1 VNRGRRARQTPS
13 QVAAI
18 AVATWLMASMVILPS
33 GAVAETAQHTLAV
46 DDGGAEGDTDDDALD
61 ESGAAAGETTDAD
74 DAATM
79 DNGAAS
85 SGHPFPSPEPEPIV
99 ASGTLILTIADPG
112 VLSFDDGRRFYDRLE
127 LVPDGASVLMINDL
141 TMDDYIAGLA
151 EMPTRWPME
160 ALKAQ
165 AVAAR
170 TYAWRALRSDRYPG
184 YDICATVA
192 CQVFRGAGVV
202 LDSSTGERWREAVHA
217 TSNEVLLDDEG
228 QPILARYFST
238 SGGQTYANEDVFP
251 SSGSFPYLLSIDDPY
266 DEASPLHTW
275 TARFT
280 REQFDEILARG
291 ATLSAA
297 VPIASA
303 ERLGEITDQQAMIR
317 VMSTTGATAEVG
329 AVAFRDFVSR
339 MAAEMYPDEYPGRT
353 DDGEGT
359 LPAAMPSSRFSIEVR
374 DDEVVVNGRGWGH
387 GVGMGQ
393 FGAFA
398 RAEEGATYDEIL
410 AAYYG
415 GLMPQ
420 VAADVPERIRVGMNL
435 SMPRQVI
442 GDSVFSLAVGD
453 LDVATTMGTWTIDR
467 ADGAWNLTPPR
478 GHDQPLEGSPTRL
491 IEAYGTANAA
501 TVEVAV
507 NKPVVL
513 TMEILDAGRDVVL
526 ERYLGIVDHGVHTF
540 TWEFDDATG
549 RTVAPG
555 DYLVMVRGVDLEG
568 AQFGTPVPVNVPEP
582 PPPPEPPVTTEP
594 EDDTV
599 SGWTIPSVHPAVLVG
614 VLGLVLILA
623 AVAYR
628 DRS

>member
-1 VNRGRRARQTPS
+1 MPAEVT
-13 QVAAI
+13 AI
-18 AVATWLMASMVILPS
+18 AVATWLLASMVFLPT
-33 GAVAETAQHTLAV
+33 GAVAETAPEHTLAV
-46 DDGGAEGDTDDDALD
+46 DDRGAEGDTDGEVID
-61 ESGAAAGETTDAD
+61 ESGAPAGETADSD
-74 DAATM
+74 DAVTM
-79 DNGAAS
+79 DNLEAS
-85 SGHPFPSPEPEPIV
+85 VEHPFPSPEPEPIV
-99 ASGTLILTIADPG
+99 ASGTLVLTIADPG
-112 VLSFDDGRRFYDRLE
+112 VLTFDDGRRFYDRLE
-127 LVPDGASVLMINDL
+127 LVPDAASVLMINDL

-170 TYAWRALRSDRYPG
+170 TYAWRTLRSDRYPG

-202 LDSSTGERWREAVHA
+202 LDSSTGERWREAVRA
-217 TSNEVLLDDEG
+217 TSNEVLLDDQG

-238 SGGQTYANEDVFP
+238 SGGRTYANEDVFP
-251 SSGSFPYLLSIDDPY
+251 SSGSFPYLLAIDDPY

-291 ATLSAA
+291 ATLSAV
-297 VPIASA
+297 VPIASV
-303 ERLGEITDQQAMIR
+303 ERMGEITDQQAMIR
-317 VMSTTGATAEVG
+317 VTSTTGVTAQVG

-339 MAAEMYPDEYPGRT
+339 MAAEMYPNEYPGPT

-359 LPAAMPSSRFSIEVR
+359 LPAAMPSSRFSVEVR

-393 FGAFA
+393 FGAFG
-398 RAEEGATYDEIL
+398 RAEDGATYEEIL
-410 AAYYG
+410 ATYYG

-420 VAADVPERIRVGMNL
+420 DAADVPERIRVGMTL

-442 GDSVFSLAVGD
+442 GDGVFSLAVGD
-453 LDVATTMGTWTIDR
+453 LDVAATMGTWSIDR
-467 ADGAWNLTPPR
+467 VDGAWSLIPPR

-491 IEAYGTANAA
+491 VEGYGTASAA

-507 NKPVVL
+507 NKPVAL
-513 TMEILDAGRDVVL
+513 TMEILDIGRDLVL
-526 ERYLGIVDHGVHTF
+526 DRYLGIVDHGVHAF
-540 TWEFDDATG
+540 TWEFDDASG
-549 RTVAPG
+549 SAVPPG

-582 PPPPEPPVTTEP
+582 PPPPAPPVAVEP
-594 EDDTV
+594 EDDTE
-599 SGWTIPSVHPAVLVG
+599 SGWMFPSVHPAVLVG
-614 VLGLVLILA
+614 LLGFVLILA